1 MRFAIM
7 RARDFYKHMNASTT
21 TGPLNDL
28 IVVDLTRVLAGPFA
42 TMLLAD
48 LGARVIKVEPPGR
61 GDDARHFGPFIGGDG
76 DGDGDNDGGK
86 SVYFE
91 SLNRGKQSI
100 ALDLKSDDDRAVFEK
115 LTATADV
122 LVENYRAGTMQKLN
136 YGWEQLRALNPRLI
150 YAAVSGFGHT
160 GPYRNLPAYDLVVQ
174 AMGGI
179 MSITG
184 PAADASMDSPGAQT
198 PVRVG
203 TSIGDISAGLFGVCG
218 ILSALHR
225 RERTGHGCMVDVGM
239 LDCQVAILE
248 NAISRYLAAG
258 QPPAPLGMRHP
269 SITPFDGFKAKDT
282 HLIIAAG
289 NDALFNKLCAA
300 LGADGLPALDAF
312 NSNDRRTENHA
323 ALKKEIERAL
333 AAQTA
338 AEWLE
343 ILRAAGV
350 PCAPIND
357 VAQVVDDAQV
367 KARNMII
374 ESRDAAGHRTLM
386 AGNPIKLSGVAD
398 PSTRAPA
405 PALDQHR
412 EEILRMLK

>member
-1 MRFAIM
+1 
-7 RARDFYKHMNASTT
+7 MNTSTT
-21 TGPLNDL
+21 TAGPLSDI

-42 TMLLAD
+42 TMVMAD
-48 LGARVIKVEPPGR
+48 LGARVIKVEAPGR
-61 GDDARHFGPFIGGDG
+61 GDDARHFGPFTG
-76 DGDGDNDGGK
+76 NTGGK

-91 SLNRGKQSI
+91 SLNRGKRSI
-100 ALDLKSDDDRAVFEK
+100 ALDLKAAGDRAVFEK
-115 LTATADV
+115 LTAAADV
-122 LVENYRAGTMQKLN
+122 LVENYRAGTMQKLH
-136 YGWEQLRALNPRLI
+136 YGWERLREINPRLI

-160 GPYRNLPAYDLVVQ
+160 GPYRDLPAYDLVVQ

-184 PAADASMDSPGAQT
+184 PAADDATAASNAPA

-225 RERTGHGCMVDVGM
+225 RERTGEGCMVDVGM

-258 QPPAPLGMRHP
+258 QAPAPLGMRHP
-269 SITPFDGFKAKDT
+269 SITPFDGFKAKDA

-289 NDALFNKLCAA
+289 NDALFGKLCAA
-300 LGADGLPALDAF
+300 LGVDDLPARDAF
-312 NSNDRRTENHA
+312 NSNDRRTLNHA
-323 ALKKEIERAL
+323 ALKREIETAL

-338 AEWLE
+338 AEWLQ

-374 ESRDAAGHRTLM
+374 ESRDADGQRTLM
-386 AGNPIKLSGVAD
+386 AGNPIKLSDFDD

-405 PALDQHR
+405 PKLDQHR
-412 EEILRMLK
+412 EEILRWLK

>member
-1 MRFAIM
+1 MPRMAISP
-7 RARDFYKHMNASTT
+7 FETKLKLMNTSPT

-28 IVVDLTRVLAGPFA
+28 TVIDLTRVLAGPFA

-61 GDDARHFGPFIGGDG
+61 GDDARHFGPFA
-76 DGDGDNDGGK
+76 NDK

-100 ALDLKSDDDRAVFEK
+100 ALNLKDDGDRALFER
-115 LTATADV
+115 LVAAADV
-122 LVENYRAGTMQKLN
+122 LVENYRAGTMDKLN
-136 YGWEQLRALNPRLI
+136 YGWAKLRALNPRLI
-150 YAAVSGFGHT
+150 YAAVSGFGQT
-160 GPYRNLPAYDLVVQ
+160 GPYRHRPAYDLVVQ

-184 PAADASMDSPGAQT
+184 PAADDASAAQT
-198 PVRVG
+198 PPAPVRVG
-203 TSIGDISAGLFGVCG
+203 TSIGDISAGLFSVCG

-225 RERTGHGCMVDVGM
+225 RAQSGEGCMVDVGM

-248 NAISRYLAAG
+248 NAISRHFAAG
-258 QPPAPLGMRHP
+258 RPPAPLGMRHP
-269 SITPFDGFKAKDT
+269 SITPFDGFKAKDA

-289 NDALFNKLCAA
+289 NDVLFGKLCRA
-300 LGADGLPALDAF
+300 LGIDDLPAQEAF
-312 NSNDRRTENHA
+312 SNNDRRTSNSA
-323 ALKKEIERAL
+323 ALKTEIENAL
-333 AAQTA
+333 ANKTA
-338 AEWLE
+338 AEWLQV
-343 ILRAAGV
+343 LQDAGV

-374 ESRDAAGHRTLM
+374 ESRDTAGNRTLM
-386 AGNPIKLSGVAD
+386 AGNPIKLSDFDD
-398 PSTRAPA
+398 PTARAAA
-405 PALDQHR
+405 PKLDQHR

>member
-1 MRFAIM
+1 MQS
-7 RARDFYKHMNASTT
+7 STT
-21 TGPLNDL
+21 AAGLGPLND
-28 IVVDLTRVLAGPFA
+28 IIIVDLTRVLAGPFA
-42 TMLLAD
+42 TMALAD

-61 GDDARHFGPFIGGDG
+61 GDDARHFGPFTGGDG
-76 DGDGDNDGGK
+76 AGAGDK

-100 ALDLKSDDDRAVFEK
+100 ALDLKAARDRAVFEK
-115 LTATADV
+115 LVAAADV
-122 LVENYRAGTMQKLN
+122 LVENYRAGTMEKLN
-136 YGWEQLRALNPRLI
+136 YGWEALRRINPQLI
-150 YAAVSGFGHT
+150 YAAVSGFGQT

-184 PAADASMDSPGAQT
+184 AAADDANGANNSSDASNAQT

-203 TSIGDISAGLFGVCG
+203 TSIGDISAGLFSVCG
-218 ILSALHR
+218 ILSALHQR
-225 RERTGHGCMVDVGM
+225 ARSGEGCMVDVGM

-258 QPPAPLGMRHP
+258 KPPAPLGMRHP
-269 SITPFDGFKAKDT
+269 SITPFDGFKAQDA

-289 NDALFNKLCAA
+289 NDALFSKLCAA
-300 LGADGLPALDAF
+300 LGAAHLPARDAF

-323 ALKKEIERAL
+323 ALKCAIENAL
-333 AAQTA
+333 ANKTA
-338 AEWLE
+338 AEWLA
-343 ILRAAGV
+343 ILRDAGV

-357 VAQVVDDAQV
+357 VAQVVEDAQV

-374 ESRDAAGHRTLM
+374 ESRDADGNRTRM
-386 AGNPIKLSGVAD
+386 AGNPIKMSGCDD

-412 EEILRMLK
+412 EEILRWLK